1 MNTKILTLSLICAN
15 ALYAADISAL
25 SGSVSLKAGEQKQ
38 DSAISRQGTGQ
49 ASIFGEVG
57 GVHNFTLN
65 GANNASYTLSA
76 KDITTTFYMG
86 SITLNQNS
94 QFALSGFH
102 TLAIEKTGVSVGAN
116 STFAVISSGN
126 TINPQG
132 TDYGGA
138 SKVRFSDKST
148 LSLQNNA
155 KAKFSNADFFIHD
168 GKIILLANSTLEVEA
183 SKGIRIQRT
192 LESTNAT
199 IKFGGDVYNIGSKLF
214 GFQTSSSTWTSN
226 GSKIE
231 INGDFYNGGNAK
243 VDDGGSVAG
252 GFLVF
257 DPYYDGGGNL
267 ILNNTTMSVSGKFV
281 SKASNDLSQES
292 NVKIYGSTLSVTGGF
307 ENKEGSNLTFGV
319 LNNTMGKLEGDLSND
334 KGKVFIDTDN
344 IQFDTAYQIVTGSIS
359 GVTSIE
365 LLNPNSSF
373 LNVICQNGSVTI
385 TQKTSSGGSGSCNG
399 SSSGGSGGG
408 GSSGGGNSGSGGGNS
423 SGSSNQTALDEY
435 KSSLNT
441 QDQKLLSSLV
451 NRFGGADKLLTSDL
465 DVKETMKT
473 INKSVE
479 DNLITRPKTL
489 LSAFKSDAMVAPLA
503 QGFVS
508 RPTAS
513 NDLIRFDNGSLVS
526 GLDYSG
532 KDFYANAFG
541 GVLRADDTKGYL
553 GGFNLGL
560 SSFDENYLV
569 QGQISYA
576 RGSSTQDLSTQS
588 SKTTGDFIQL
598 GFFSRIDFV
607 PALELDLNLNAIAGF
622 FSVQSDSFINPLL
635 SSKSKFNTQ
644 ELNGG
649 FTLGYRFGERLSFK
663 PFAGLEHYLIH
674 QGGFKEEGG
683 LGIESKAYTHYALGG
698 VIGAETRLELDNSAF
713 VFAKVSYEDKLYHSH
728 KNIFFRVNDQSL
740 KYKNESF
747 DSSLQ
752 ASIGAQIFAINNA
765 RLNAEMIYKHYDS
778 GLNYY
783 GGNLMLKYVF

>member
-25 SGSVSLKAGEQKQ
+25 SGSVSLKAGEQKE
-38 DSAISRQGTGQ
+38 DSAVSKQGNGQ
-49 ASIFGEVG
+49 ASTFGSDKAS
-57 GVHNFTLN
+57 FTLN
-65 GANNASYTLSA
+65 GASNASYTLKA
-76 KDITTTFYMG
+76 KDTTTTFYMG
-86 SITLNQNS
+86 LITLNQNS
-94 QFALSGFH
+94 QFALSNFH
-102 TLAIEKTGVSVGAN
+102 TIAFERGINVNAN
-116 STFAVISSGN
+116 STLSVISSGN
-126 TINPQG
+126 TINAQFS
-132 TDYGGA
+132 DYGGA
-138 SKVRFSDKST
+138 SKVRFNQNAT
-148 LSLQNNA
+148 LSLQSGSR
-155 KAKFSNADFFIHD
+155 AKFSNADFFIHD

-199 IKFGGDVYNIGSKLF
+199 IKLSGDVYNIGNKLF

-243 VDDGGSVAG
+243 VDESGSVS
-252 GFLVF
+252 GFNVF
-257 DPYYDGGGNL
+257 DPYYNGGGNL

-281 SKASNDLSQES
+281 SRASNDLSQES

-385 TQKTSSGGSGSCNG
+385 TQKTSSGGGGSCNG

-423 SGSSNQTALDEY
+423 GGSSNQTALDEY

-698 VIGAETRLELDNSAF
+698 VVGAETRLELDNSAF